1 MHSADILYPMF
12 GLVGLTFVVLLQI
25 PIARFRAAF
34 AGKVTA
40 DDFRLGESSDVPEP
54 VRLPNRNYMN
64 LLELPIL
71 FYVGCLALYVTDR
84 ADAAMCTLAWV
95 YVALRALHTL
105 IHLTYNHVIHRL
117 SVFALSNFVL
127 ATLWVRF
134 FLSL

>member
-1 MHSADILYPMF
+1 MLD
-12 GLVGLTFVVLLQI
+12 
-25 PIARFRAAF
+25 ARAPEAS
-34 AGKVTA
+34 TA
-40 DDFRLGESSDVPEP
+40 GESSAVPEP

-84 ADAAMCTLAWV
+84 ADAVMCTLAWA
-95 YVALRALHTL
+95 YVALRALHSL
-105 IHLTYNHVIHRL
+105 IHLTYNNVIQRL

-127 ATLWVRF
+127 ATLWIRF